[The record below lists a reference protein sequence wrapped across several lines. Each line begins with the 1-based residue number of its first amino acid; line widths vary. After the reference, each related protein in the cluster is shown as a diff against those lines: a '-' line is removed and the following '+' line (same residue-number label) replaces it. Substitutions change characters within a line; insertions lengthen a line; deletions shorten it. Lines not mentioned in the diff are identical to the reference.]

1 MLVDK
6 VFQEDG
12 TMECLYKSTN
22 ILMSEYNE
30 KTQNLI
36 ITFNYGGK
44 YAYHNVSY
52 KDYLRFETDESQGKV
67 FNKYIKIHKTDNLG
81 KVDTSL
87 MVERINNMFKK
98 EIKEEKEEIGDE
110 NVE

>member
-12 TMECLYKSTN
+12 TMECLYKSSN

-30 KTQNLI
+30 KTQKLMV
-36 ITFNYGGK
+36 TFNYGGV

-52 KDYLRFETDESQGKV
+52 KDYLRFEADESQGKT

-81 KVDTSL
+81 KTDVSV
-87 MVERINNMFKK
+87 MKERLERLLNNRK
-98 EIKEEKEEIGDE
+98 EVLKENKIDGNDD
-110 NVE
+110 

>member
-12 TMECLYKSTN
+12 TMDCLYKSSN
-22 ILMSEYNE
+22 ILTSEYNQ
-30 KTQNLI
+30 KSGNLI

-52 KDYLRFETDESQGKV
+52 KDYLRFEADESQGV
-67 FNKYIKIHKTDNLG
+67 TFNKYIKIHKTDNLG
-81 KVDTSL
+81 KVDVTVL
-87 MVERINNMFKK
+87 KERLNNMLNKNGTIQK
-98 EIKEEKEEIGDE
+98 LSEGDSE
-110 NVE
+110 

>member
-12 TMECLYKSTN
+12 TMECLYKSSN
-22 ILMSEYNE
+22 ILMSEYSE

-52 KDYLRFETDESQGKV
+52 KDYLRFEADESQGKV
-67 FNKYIKIHKTDNLG
+67 FNKYIKSYKTDNLG
-81 KVDTSL
+81 KTDVTIL
-87 MVERINNMFKK
+87 KERLNNLLNGTVQKLS
-98 EIKEEKEEIGDE
+98 EGDSE
-110 NVE
+110 

>member
-12 TMECLYKSTN
+12 TMECLYKSSN
-22 ILMSEYNE
+22 ILTSEYNE
-30 KTQNLI
+30 KSQKLI

-52 KDYLRFETDESQGKV
+52 KDYLRFEADESQGKV

-81 KVDTSL
+81 KTDVTL
-87 MVERINNMFKK
+87 LKERLNNLLNKNGTVQ
-98 EIKEEKEEIGDE
+98 EISEGDAE
-110 NVE
+110 